1 MMLLFSW
8 TFSFILL
15 TKQLIGMISRKS
27 ERGASVA
34 TSSIVEYSADDSVLL
49 LQNDQDENYKDN
61 NDDGIDNDDK
71 NEKERRKEKVKVYH
85 HSIDK
90 KVQARSS
97 KTNSS
102 QELSKP
108 NWCYTYFSKCD
119 GKKSVGII
127 FFGTLAILVWD
138 AWMRPP
144 EDRLLKPETAEKFLT
159 WVEANPY
166 WGIGAF
172 LIVIAVCVIFLVPV
186 GTPLTMGCGF
196 IYKGV
201 YGWYVG
207 IAVATAVS
215 MVGSGLGAV
224 GCFLLGRYMMRDRV
238 RKWIRKYPLFDAIDT
253 GKF

>member
-1 MMLLFSW
+1 MS
-8 TFSFILL
+8 
-15 TKQLIGMISRKS
+15 SRKC
-27 ERGASVA
+27 ERGASITTA
-34 TSSIVEYSADDSVLL
+34 SRIESSAEDSVSLL
-49 LQNDQDENYKDN
+49 HSDNDDNHKDN
-61 NDDGIDNDDK
+61 NDNHSDDNDD
-71 NEKERRKEKVKVYH
+71 NDRERKKEKVKSYH
-85 HSIDK
+85 SSNDK
-90 KVQARSS
+90 KIPTRSS
-97 KTNSS
+97 KPSSS
-102 QELSKP
+102 QETSKSK
-108 NWCYTYFSKCD
+108 WYTFISKCD
-119 GKKSVGII
+119 GKKTVGII

-144 EDRLLKPETAEKFLT
+144 ENRLLKPETAAKFLT

-201 YGWYVG
+201 YGWYLG
-207 IAVATAVS
+207 MAVATAVS

-253 GKF
+253 GKLKLCFYTLAHQRI